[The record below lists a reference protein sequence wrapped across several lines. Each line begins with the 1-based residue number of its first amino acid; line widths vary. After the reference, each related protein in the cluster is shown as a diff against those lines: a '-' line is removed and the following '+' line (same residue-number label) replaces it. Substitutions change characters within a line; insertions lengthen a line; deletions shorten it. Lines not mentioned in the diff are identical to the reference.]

1 MDNSYYISLN
11 IKTLPGFDSYATYTV
26 EQDKEKAIAIF
37 GQLKGSPNLSDST
50 VLTMDLTEINDG
62 ILFPLEMLECTFQD
76 VIHNTK
82 IITREIFKDLN
93 FETD

>member
-1 MDNSYYISLN
+1 MDNLYYISLN
-11 IKTLPGFDSYATYTV
+11 IKTLTGFDSYATYSLGKN
-26 EQDKEKAIAIF
+26 KEKVTTLF

-50 VLTMDLTEINDG
+50 VLTMDLTEMNDG
-62 ILFPLEMLECTFQD
+62 ISFPLAMLECTFQD